1 MDDVDNSY
9 RELAGRCEWHEGIEV
24 ARTCAF
30 EGPRLF
36 SAQYG
41 LAADQKAVLRYYPVA
56 PQRIRLQHN
65 CESSA

>member
-24 ARTCAF
+24 ARTYAF

-41 LAADQKAVLRYYPVA
+41 LAADPNGGSDSITASA
-56 PQRIRLQHN
+56 PLDR
-65 CESSA
+65 